1 MPVDTQRLAQ
11 LRDRQRQAM
20 SVDDDTILSDA
31 EITELVGLERQH
43 AFEQS
48 EIRATARREVEQRKA
63 EAERQERRNATA
75 LPYRRPSSLPGRGL
89 DAIRKGLG
97 HG

>member
-1 MPVDTQRLAQ
+1 MSVDTQRLAQ

-20 SVDDDTILSDA
+20 AVDDDTILSDA
-31 EITELVGLERQH
+31 EITELVSLERQH
-43 AFEQS
+43 EAEQS
-48 EIRATARREVEQRKA
+48 EIRATARREVEQRKI